1 MRMNTFCCT
10 TLALYF
16 FYSQDYSVSSSPLLG
31 FEDYYLDDDGLQAS
45 LADDPLIESSGNILN
60 DNSSST
66 YYGFDVLDE
75 EEDEFFGRQK
85 VVNSSPSPE
94 PNQFR
99 PCPSPNVTFNG
110 SISHPSEWAA
120 SDKSG
125 TPVRDVEFEVQVG
138 PFPKDLQKCK
148 LTCQDGHWIG
158 PLCRK
163 SNDKTYH
170 SLLKSCELNLHPAN
184 IIITY
189 QFQELKL
196 SQSTVFPDG
205 DIVEFRCFGSP
216 GDYFIEGNSSLTCHN
231 GIWDSRIPFCRKT
244 SSRANFSEDEPPRLV
259 VHSSVNG
266 VNNEEED
273 RIITGPSGEVL
284 IYPGSILH
292 IDCVYS
298 RKKGNPQWSW
308 SRHVKVYPTGWSVM
322 EVDRD
327 WHYRLSLYYECPK
340 FEISD
345 VELESRLRSHK
356 VGSIAAFSCPRG
368 FKLVGPS
375 SLLCL
380 RNGSWSGTPPLCQPI
395 KCTALEIL
403 DSHLR
408 VLSLNNSYL
417 GTANF
422 LCPFGYK
429 LEGPETISC
438 GHEGFW
444 NGVVPRCKAIECAS
458 PLPPSNGRLLD
469 NDKYLVG
476 NTVQYVCDEGFVLI
490 GEPIIRCTESGLW
503 SHATPFC
510 KRACRFPGDPMN
522 GRIMPVKFLYEIGD
536 KILIECN
543 SGYVNTGRPKAICNE
558 DGKWSETIPSCLSYL
573 NSSS

>member
-1 MRMNTFCCT
+1 
-10 TLALYF
+10 
-16 FYSQDYSVSSSPLLG
+16 
-31 FEDYYLDDDGLQAS
+31 
-45 LADDPLIESSGNILN
+45 
-60 DNSSST
+60 
-66 YYGFDVLDE
+66 
-75 EEDEFFGRQK
+75 
-85 VVNSSPSPE
+85 
-94 PNQFR
+94 
-99 PCPSPNVTFNG
+99 
-110 SISHPSEWAA
+110 
-120 SDKSG
+120 
-125 TPVRDVEFEVQVG
+125 
-138 PFPKDLQKCK
+138 
-148 LTCQDGHWIG
+148 
-158 PLCRK
+158 
-163 SNDKTYH
+163 
-170 SLLKSCELNLHPAN
+170 
-184 IIITY
+184 
-189 QFQELKL
+189 
-196 SQSTVFPDG
+196 
-205 DIVEFRCFGSP
+205 
-216 GDYFIEGNSSLTCHN
+216 
-231 GIWDSRIPFCRKT
+231 
-244 SSRANFSEDEPPRLV
+244 
-259 VHSSVNG
+259 
-266 VNNEEED
+266 
-273 RIITGPSGEVL
+273 
-284 IYPGSILH
+284 
-292 IDCVYS
+292 
-298 RKKGNPQWSW
+298 
-308 SRHVKVYPTGWSVM
+308 M

-327 WHYRLSLYYECPK
+327 WHYRLSLYYVKKEDSNVFTCKNPHGKMNSIRVVITDVECPK

-510 KRACRFPGDPMN
+510 KN
-522 GRIMPVKFLYEIGD
+522 
-536 KILIECN
+536 
-543 SGYVNTGRPKAICNE
+543 
-558 DGKWSETIPSCLSYL
+558 
-573 NSSS
+573 